1 MATALMAVL
10 CAVAA
15 PRAEAAR
22 FSASDDAQA
31 SSTRVVTDDVGRRVV
46 MPAQVNRIVTLAPNL
61 TETVYALG
69 LGDKLVGDTDL
80 CDTPPAAT
88 QKPHVGNP
96 QDPSL
101 EAIVALRPDL
111 VLATTSIN
119 VADTADALA
128 RLGIAVYTTA
138 GDTQTVLEMLDSIA
152 RMGDLMGAGPQG
164 EAVVASLRARLDA
177 LQARLAGRPLVHVL
191 FVVWQ
196 DPLITIGQKTFIA
209 DALRWAGAE
218 SIVLT
223 DKNWPQLSLEEVVR
237 LQPDYI
243 VFAGGHGDT
252 AASELAGL
260 RARPV
265 WRDLHAVEQGHVV
278 NLSEE
283 SIRPA
288 PGLVDAIEELARAVH
303 PEAFSEKDEI
313 RKTKFETRNSK
324 RGSRSG
330 PGLRRVGMQPDDE
343 RGGFETR
350 PYGRLRLR
358 AAGGEAVGTTGE
370 IRNTKFDIQLGHEA
384 AADGQWECDQCAR

>member
-1 MATALMAVL
+1 MAIAIKPNAVILRAVL
-10 CAVAA
+10 GPEESLFVRLRWAIALIAALVSLAA
-15 PRAEAAR
+15 PRAGAAR
-22 FSASDDAQA
+22 FWASDGAQA
-31 SSTRVVTDDVGRRVV
+31 SSTRVVIDEVGRRVAI
-46 MPAQVNRIVTLAPNL
+46 PAQVNRIVTLAPNL

-69 LGDKLVGDTDL
+69 LGDKLVGDTDV
-80 CDTPPAAT
+80 CDTPPAAA
-88 QKPHVGNP
+88 QKPHVGDP

-119 VADTADALA
+119 REETADALA

-138 GDTQTVLEMLDSIA
+138 GDTQTMIEMLDSMA
-152 RMGDLMGAGPQG
+152 KTGGLMGAGPQG

-177 LQARLAGRPLVHVL
+177 LHARLADRPMAHVL

-218 SIVLT
+218 SIVDT
-223 DKNWPQLSLEEVVR
+223 DQNWPQLSLEEVVR
-237 LQPDYI
+237 LQPEYI
-243 VFAGGHGDT
+243 IFAGGHGDS

-265 WRDLHAVEQGHVV
+265 WRDLDAVEQGHVV

-288 PGLVDAIEELARAVH
+288 PGLVDAIEQLAHEVH
-303 PEAFSEKDEI
+303 PGAFSEKDEI
-313 RKTKFETRNSK
+313 R
-324 RGSRSG
+324 
-330 PGLRRVGMQPDDE
+330 
-343 RGGFETR
+343 
-350 PYGRLRLR
+350 
-358 AAGGEAVGTTGE
+358 
-370 IRNTKFDIQLGHEA
+370 NTKFDIRLGHGA
-384 AADGQWECDQCAR
+384 AADAQWECDQCAR

>member
-1 MATALMAVL
+1 VAAML

-22 FSASDDAQA
+22 FSASDGAQA
-31 SSTRVVTDDVGRRVV
+31 SGTRVVIDDVGRRVV

-80 CDTPPAAT
+80 CDTPPAAA

-119 VADTADALA
+119 VTDTADALA

-138 GDTQTVLEMLDSIA
+138 GDTQTMLEMLDSMA
-152 RMGDLMGAGPQG
+152 KMGDLMGAGPQG
-164 EAVVASLRARLDA
+164 EAVVARLRTRLDA
-177 LQARLAGRPLVHVL
+177 LHARLAGRPMVPVL

-218 SIVLT
+218 SIVDT
-223 DKNWPQLSLEEVVR
+223 DQNWPQLSLEEVVR
-237 LQPDYI
+237 LQPEYI
-243 VFAGGHGDT
+243 IFAGGHGDT

-260 RARPV
+260 RARDV
-265 WRDLHAVEQGHVV
+265 WRDLDAVEQGHVV

-283 SIRPA
+283 SIRPS
-288 PGLVDAIEELARAVH
+288 PGLVDAIEQLARAVH
-303 PEAFSEKDEI
+303 PEAFTEKD
-313 RKTKFETRNSK
+313 
-324 RGSRSG
+324 
-330 PGLRRVGMQPDDE
+330 
-343 RGGFETR
+343 
-350 PYGRLRLR
+350 
-358 AAGGEAVGTTGE
+358 E
-370 IRNTKFDIQLGHEA
+370 IRNTKFDIRLEHGA
-384 AADGQWECDQCAR
+384 AVYARWECDQCAR

>member
-1 MATALMAVL
+1 MTARFCERPGRTCLAIALAALVSFS
-10 CAVAA
+10 A
-15 PRAEAAR
+15 PRAGAAR
-22 FSASDDAQA
+22 FSAGDGAQA
-31 SSTRVVTDDVGRRVV
+31 SSTRVVIDDVGRRVV
-46 MPAQVNRIVTLAPNL
+46 MPAQVNRIVTLAPSL

-80 CDTPPAAT
+80 CDTPPAAA
-88 QKPHVGNP
+88 QRPHVGDP

-119 VADTADALA
+119 REETADALA

-138 GDTQTVLEMLDSIA
+138 GDTQTMLEMLDSMA
-152 RMGDLMGAGPQG
+152 KMSDLMGAGPQG
-164 EAVVASLRARLDA
+164 DAVVAHLRTRLDA
-177 LQARLAGRPLVHVL
+177 LHARLAGRPMAHVL
-191 FVVWQ
+191 FVVSQ

-223 DKNWPQLSLEEVVR
+223 DQNWPQLSLEEVVR

-265 WRDLHAVEQGHVV
+265 WRDLDAVEQGHVV

-283 SIRPA
+283 SIRPS
-288 PGLVDAIEELARAVH
+288 PGLVDAIGQLAHEVH

-313 RKTKFETRNSK
+313 RNTKFETW
-324 RGSRSG
+324 
-330 PGLRRVGMQPDDE
+330 PA
-343 RGGFETR
+343 F
-350 PYGRLRLR
+350 R
-358 AAGGEAVGTTGE
+358 AEA
-370 IRNTKFDIQLGHEA
+370 D
-384 AADGQWECDQCAR
+384 ADARWECDQCGR